1 MRAREHLGI
10 VLQQR
15 RAEAGLSQE
24 EMAARTGF
32 HRTYL
37 SLLERGLKNPSLPAL
52 LRLAAGYN
60 LTAAELLGRVEA
72 RVAADPA
79 FIAEDPQPPRP
90 PVRER

>member
-15 RAEAGLSQE
+15 RADLGLSQE

-52 LRLAAGYN
+52 LRLAAGYD
-60 LTAAELLGRVEA
+60 LAAAELLARVES

-79 FIAEDPQPPRP
+79 YTLEEPQPPRP
-90 PVRER
+90 PARDR